1 MKAFKY
7 LVFLILISIKSQSFA
22 SGYDYFYQGQ
32 KVGSSLSQACEGIAS
47 ILRSSGVTHVVVD
60 MNDPG
65 VTEGS
70 GGYEC
75 RMTQWNISNGNWSFS
90 GTKVVNNDP
99 DPEPE
104 PEPEKCE
111 AGIVPITL
119 KVPVTSGK
127 MVCVNSCQYSLT
139 KCVDV
144 DFEAGMT
151 CDGVNE
157 GRECGTPPPTTTP
170 TTPPVTQDPTNPT
183 DKTDEQKTFE
193 NIMHVIGEKLDGIKD
208 AITGGNQNQDG
219 DDTGGST
226 GGNTGGDVNV
236 DMSETNAKIDETNS
250 LIDEL
255 TKWLQGE
262 DLGDDIF
269 GDSEPPE
276 KELTPQQFDTNIFS
290 GSAQCPADARLNFK
304 LLGGKSFTKT
314 FEFKD
319 WCDNLEIFGSLI
331 LIASYLFGAYIIVS
345 KS

>member
-7 LVFLILISIKSQSFA
+7 LVFLFLISSSSYSSQTAYYAIPSEIR
-22 SGYDYFYQGQ
+22 STPQ
-32 KVGSSLSQACEGIAS
+32 SACEA
-47 ILRSSGVTHVVVD
+47 GV
-60 MNDPG
+60 
-65 VTEGS
+65 S
-70 GGYEC
+70 YYAAKGYSRDNLSYKIFES
-75 RMTQWNISNGNWSFS
+75 TDNGNCFIYNAGNVLFS
-90 GTKVVNNDP
+90 GPIRRTTIP
-99 DPEPE
+99 DEPE
-104 PEPEKCE
+104 PPKCE
-111 AGIVPITL
+111 AGTLPTTL
-119 KVPVTSGK
+119 KVPVSSGK

-183 DKTDEQKTFE
+183 DKTEEQKTFE

-219 DDTGGST
+219 GDTGGST
-226 GGNTGGDVNV
+226 GGNTGSEVNVNV

-269 GDSEPPE
+269 GDQEPPE
-276 KELTPQQFDTNIFS
+276 KELTPQQLDTSIFS
-290 GSAQCPADARLNFK
+290 SRSQCPADARLSFN

>member
-7 LVFLILISIKSQSFA
+7 LVFFILLISSSSYALTQYRVVSSNVSFPWGN
-22 SGYDYFYQGQ
+22 SREE
-32 KVGSSLSQACEGIAS
+32 ACTNLIG
-47 ILRSSGVTHVVVD
+47 LKT
-60 MNDPG
+60 
-65 VTEGS
+65 GS
-70 GGYEC
+70 GAVIKTSNYNGSGSCSITYGTNSSSSAYGNIV
-75 RMTQWNISNGNWSFS
+75 TQTI
-90 GTKVVNNDP
+90 P

-104 PEPEKCE
+104 PEPEPEKCK
-111 AGIVPITL
+111 AGVVPLTL
-119 KVPVTSGK
+119 KVPVNSGK
-127 MVCVNSCQYSLT
+127 MVCVSGCQYSIT

-157 GRECGTPPPTTTP
+157 GRECGTPKPTDP
-170 TTPPVTQDPTNPT
+170 NPTPPVTQDPTNPT
-183 DKTDEQKTFE
+183 DKPEEQTIFE

-208 AITGGNQNQDG
+208 AITGGNQNQG
-219 DDTGGST
+219 GGDTGGSNGGTT
-226 GGNTGGDVNV
+226 GDVTVNV

-255 TKWLQGE
+255 TKWLEGE

-269 GDSEPPE
+269 GDQEPPE

-290 GSAQCPADARLNFK
+290 GRSQCPADARLSFN
-304 LLGGKSFTKT
+304 LLGGKTFTKT

-319 WCDNLEIFGSLI
+319 WCDNLEIFGSFI
-331 LIASYLFGAYIIVS
+331 LIASYLYGAYIIVS

>member
-7 LVFLILISIKSQSFA
+7 LVFSLLFFPSLTFAGYTAGAGDHSSPIAACTAVYGSNVIFESDNHSAGPDGSTYVGMCRRKTDLVILNAVYSTPDPIECPSATSV
-22 SGYDYFYQGQ
+22 DL
-32 KVGSSLSQACEGIAS
+32 KVSP
-47 ILRSSGVTHVVVD
+47 SSGSYV
-60 MNDPG
+60 
-65 VTEGS
+65 
-70 GGYEC
+70 C
-75 RMTQWNISNGNWSFS
+75 
-90 GTKVVNNDP
+90 
-99 DPEPE
+99 
-104 PEPEKCE
+104 
-111 AGIVPITL
+111 
-119 KVPVTSGK
+119 TSG
-127 MVCVNSCQYSLT
+127 CQYKL
-139 KCVDV
+139 KACVDV

-151 CDGVNE
+151 CSAISTGQ
-157 GRECGTPPPTTTP
+157 ECGTPKPPDSSTN
-170 TTPPVTQDPTNPT
+170 PPVTQDPTNPT

-219 DDTGGST
+219 GDTGGST
-226 GGNTGGDVNV
+226 GGSTGGDVNV
-236 DMSETNAKIDETNS
+236 NLDMSETNAKIDETNS

-276 KELTPQQFDTNIFS
+276 KELTPQQLETNIFS
-290 GSAQCPADARLNFK
+290 GRAQCPADARLSFN
-304 LLGGKSFTKT
+304 LLGGKTFTKT
-314 FEFKD
+314 FEFTD

>member
-1 MKAFKY
+1 MRFFKY
-7 LVFLILISIKSQSFA
+7 FIFLFSMFFSVSAFSAYYI
-22 SGYDYFYQGQ
+22 SGYSSQTTANTPADSCSKMIPLGYQFITNDELICIVSKNGEMLRLNII
-32 KVGSSLSQACEGIAS
+32 SSA
-47 ILRSSGVTHVVVD
+47 V
-60 MNDPG
+60 
-65 VTEGS
+65 
-70 GGYEC
+70 
-75 RMTQWNISNGNWSFS
+75 
-90 GTKVVNNDP
+90 P
-99 DPEPE
+99 DPEPQ
-104 PEPEKCE
+104 PEEKCK
-111 AGIVPITL
+111 ANTMPFSV
-119 KVPVTSGK
+119 KVPVDSGK
-127 MVCVNSCQYSLT
+127 MVCISGCQVSIS

-151 CDGVNE
+151 CDGYYE

-219 DDTGGST
+219 GDTGGSN
-226 GGNTGGDVNV
+226 GGNTGSEVNVNV

-290 GSAQCPADARLNFK
+290 GRAQCPADARLSFN
-304 LLGGKSFTKT
+304 LLGGKTFTKT

-319 WCDNLEIFGSLI
+319 WCDNLEIFGALI
-331 LIASYLFGAYIIVS
+331 LAASYLYAAYIVS
-345 KS
+345 KA

>member
-7 LVFLILISIKSQSFA
+7 LISISPLLFIINANAAPQYKLSAPQPWWDSSKSF
-22 SGYDYFYQGQ
+22 
-32 KVGSSLSQACEGIAS
+32 SSPSQACSSYSSAYTSNSPQDVYFEVASVTEQTCQLNQFINGSRVGFAEAS
-47 ILRSSGVTHVVVD
+47 ISLGA
-60 MNDPG
+60 
-65 VTEGS
+65 E
-70 GGYEC
+70 
-75 RMTQWNISNGNWSFS
+75 Q
-90 GTKVVNNDP
+90 
-99 DPEPE
+99 
-104 PEPEKCE
+104 KCE
-111 AGIVPITL
+111 AGIVPLTL
-119 KVPVTSGK
+119 KVPVSSGK
-127 MVCVNSCQYSLT
+127 MVCVDSCQYSLT

-208 AITGGNQNQDG
+208 AITGGNQNQN
-219 DDTGGST
+219 
-226 GGNTGGDVNV
+226 GGNTGGSNGGTTGGDVTVNV
-236 DMSETNAKIDETNS
+236 DMSETNSKIDETNS

-255 TKWLQGE
+255 TKWFQGE

-276 KELTPQQFDTNIFS
+276 KELTPQQLDTSIFS
-290 GSAQCPADARLNFK
+290 SRSQCPADARLSFN

-314 FEFKD
+314 FEFTD

-331 LIASYLFGAYIIVS
+331 LIASYLFGAFIIVS

>member
-7 LVFLILISIKSQSFA
+7 LIFILFIFTSFQA
-22 SGYDYFYQGQ
+22 SAFEKTVYYLLKAPTTYYDSVAAACAVAIVGTSHTSYKVEGNGCLFYKGAALSGSVSVLQ
-32 KVGSSLSQACEGIAS
+32 KNLTIQCPSATSVDLKVST
-47 ILRSSGVTHVVVD
+47 SSGSYVCT
-60 MNDPG
+60 
-65 VTEGS
+65 
-70 GGYEC
+70 
-75 RMTQWNISNGNWSFS
+75 
-90 GTKVVNNDP
+90 
-99 DPEPE
+99 
-104 PEPEKCE
+104 
-111 AGIVPITL
+111 AG
-119 KVPVTSGK
+119 
-127 MVCVNSCQYSLT
+127 CQYKL
-139 KCVDV
+139 KACVDV

-151 CDGVNE
+151 CSAISTGQD
-157 GRECGTPPPTTTP
+157 CGTPKPPDSSTN
-170 TTPPVTQDPTNPT
+170 PPVSQDPTNPT

-219 DDTGGST
+219 GDTGGSN
-226 GGNTGGDVNV
+226 GGDTGGDVNVNV

-276 KELTPQQFDTNIFS
+276 KELTPQQLDTSIFS
-290 GSAQCPADARLNFK
+290 SRSQCPADARLSFN

>member
-7 LVFLILISIKSQSFA
+7 LVFAFLSLLSVNSYSATVWYNPSYPNNTFSTPVEACKFYLSKVGYGPYHSVVQDGSMFFCYYG
-22 SGYDYFYQGQ
+22 SGSKQGGWGIYQ
-32 KVGSSLSQACEGIAS
+32 KV
-47 ILRSSGVTHVVVD
+47 VD
-60 MNDPG
+60 DP
-65 VTEGS
+65 
-70 GGYEC
+70 
-75 RMTQWNISNGNWSFS
+75 
-90 GTKVVNNDP
+90 KP
-99 DPEPE
+99 
-104 PEPEKCE
+104 KCE
-111 AGIVPITL
+111 ANTMPFSV
-119 KVPVTSGK
+119 KVPVDSGK
-127 MVCVNSCQYSLT
+127 MVCISGCQVSIS

-151 CDGVNE
+151 CDGYYE

-208 AITGGNQNQDG
+208 SITGGNQNQNG
-219 DDTGGST
+219 GDTGGSN
-226 GGNTGGDVNV
+226 GGDTGGDVTVNV

-255 TKWLQGE
+255 TKWFQGE

-269 GDSEPPE
+269 GDQEPPE
-276 KELTPQQFDTNIFS
+276 KELTPQQLDTSIFS
-290 GSAQCPADARLNFK
+290 SRSQCPADARLSFN

>member
-7 LVFLILISIKSQSFA
+7 LVFLLFISSSAFAKQSYYDPAQPDDLFSTMLAACQHRIPFLKTQGHSQTQYYRARIIEGTSNCFIENAANYNITVVSF
-22 SGYDYFYQGQ
+22 
-32 KVGSSLSQACEGIAS
+32 
-47 ILRSSGVTHVVVD
+47 GVLFKTV
-60 MNDPG
+60 
-65 VTEGS
+65 
-70 GGYEC
+70 
-75 RMTQWNISNGNWSFS
+75 
-90 GTKVVNNDP
+90 P
-99 DPEPE
+99 DE

-111 AGIVPITL
+111 AGIVPLSL
-119 KVPVTSGK
+119 KVPVSSGK

-208 AITGGNQNQDG
+208 AITGGNQNQNG
-219 DDTGGST
+219 GDTGGS
-226 GGNTGGDVNV
+226 NGGDTGSDVNVNV

-255 TKWLQGE
+255 TKWFQGE

-269 GDSEPPE
+269 GDQEPPE
-276 KELTPQQFDTNIFS
+276 KELTPQQLDTSIFS
-290 GSAQCPADARLNFK
+290 SRSQCPADARLSFK

-319 WCDNLEIFGSLI
+319 WCDNLEIFGSFI

>member
-7 LVFLILISIKSQSFA
+7 LIFIFSFLFSTFSYSASQWRAINTSTYGSQTYASFDA
-22 SGYDYFYQGQ
+22 VCSAKMTYFPDAVRYSKYTSGTQNRCNYHRENNNIMAGIDVVQVAITCPSATSVDL
-32 KVGSSLSQACEGIAS
+32 KVST
-47 ILRSSGVTHVVVD
+47 SSGSYV
-60 MNDPG
+60 
-65 VTEGS
+65 
-70 GGYEC
+70 C
-75 RMTQWNISNGNWSFS
+75 
-90 GTKVVNNDP
+90 
-99 DPEPE
+99 
-104 PEPEKCE
+104 
-111 AGIVPITL
+111 
-119 KVPVTSGK
+119 TSG
-127 MVCVNSCQYSLT
+127 CQYKL
-139 KCVDV
+139 KACVDV
-144 DFEAGMT
+144 DFESGMT
-151 CDGVNE
+151 CSAISTGQD
-157 GRECGTPPPTTTP
+157 CGTSKPTKP
-170 TTPPVTQDPTNPT
+170 STTPPVTQDPTNPT

-193 NIMHVIGEKLDGIKD
+193 NIMNVIGEKLDGIKD

-219 DDTGGST
+219 GDTGGSN
-226 GGNTGGDVNV
+226 GGDTGGDVNVNV

-276 KELTPQQFDTNIFS
+276 KELTPQQLDTSIFS
-290 GSAQCPADARLNFK
+290 SRSQCPADARLSFN

>member
-7 LVFLILISIKSQSFA
+7 LIFILLSITSFNTFALYRVYDSTGSTAAAACQAYASSQ
-22 SGYDYFYQGQ
+22 GHTY
-32 KVGSSLSQACEGIAS
+32 VSSTNTVCKTKYYNQDNQYS
-47 ILRSSGVTHVVVD
+47 IEFES
-60 MNDPG
+60 
-65 VTEGS
+65 
-70 GGYEC
+70 
-75 RMTQWNISNGNWSFS
+75 
-90 GTKVVNNDP
+90 DP
-99 DPEPE
+99 DPD

-119 KVPVTSGK
+119 KVPVSSGK
-127 MVCVNSCQYSLT
+127 MVCVQNCQYSLT

-157 GRECGTPPPTTTP
+157 GRECGTQPPTTTP

-208 AITGGNQNQDG
+208 AITGGNQNQNG
-219 DDTGGST
+219 GDTGGSN
-226 GGNTGGDVNV
+226 GGTTGGDVNVNV

-269 GDSEPPE
+269 GDNEPPE
-276 KELTPQQFDTNIFS
+276 KELTPQQLDTSIFS
-290 GSAQCPADARLNFK
+290 SRSQCPADARLSFN

>member
-7 LVFLILISIKSQSFA
+7 LVFVFFVFSSYANSALVPAYSYFTGNPSFT
-22 SGYDYFYQGQ
+22 GNKTQ
-32 KVGSSLSQACEGIAS
+32 SQAVSLCNTVKHEYACYYN
-47 ILRSSGVTHVVVD
+47 SSSDKVFWY
-60 MNDPG
+60 
-65 VTEGS
+65 
-70 GGYEC
+70 GGGG
-75 RMTQWNISNGNWSFS
+75 WNIYAQRNGTF
-90 GTKVVNNDP
+90 

-111 AGIVPITL
+111 AGIVPLTL

-208 AITGGNQNQDG
+208 AITGGNQNQNG
-219 DDTGGST
+219 GDTGGSN
-226 GGNTGGDVNV
+226 GGDTGGDVNVNV

-276 KELTPQQFDTNIFS
+276 KELTPQQLDTSIFS
-290 GSAQCPADARLNFK
+290 SRSQCPADARLSFK

>member
-7 LVFLILISIKSQSFA
+7 LIFLFLFSTNTYSSYFIDYGSFKDKVFPTADSACIAYKTAVGYSNTPHEVIPNGSLYTCRGEDNKYFA
-22 SGYDYFYQGQ
+22 IQITY
-32 KVGSSLSQACEGIAS
+32 KA
-47 ILRSSGVTHVVVD
+47 
-60 MNDPG
+60 
-65 VTEGS
+65 
-70 GGYEC
+70 
-75 RMTQWNISNGNWSFS
+75 
-90 GTKVVNNDP
+90 
-99 DPEPE
+99 PE

-111 AGIVPITL
+111 ANTMPFSV
-119 KVPVTSGK
+119 KVPVDSGK
-127 MVCVNSCQYSLT
+127 MVCISGCQVSIS

-151 CDGVNE
+151 CDGYYE

-219 DDTGGST
+219 GDTGGSN
-226 GGNTGGDVNV
+226 GGNTGSEVNVNV

-255 TKWLQGE
+255 TKWFQGE

-269 GDSEPPE
+269 GDQEPPE

-290 GSAQCPADARLNFK
+290 GRAQCPADARLSFN
-304 LLGGKSFTKT
+304 LLGGKTFTQT

>member
-7 LVFLILISIKSQSFA
+7 LVFLLSFFVSISANAATKYYLSDINNTFSTPDAACSHYFSLFQHSFKHH
-22 SGYDYFYQGQ
+22 YQ
-32 KVGSSLSQACEGIAS
+32 LSALNCGIYAAND
-47 ILRSSGVTHVVVD
+47 LLLDVT
-60 MNDPG
+60 PI
-65 VTEGS
+65 
-70 GGYEC
+70 
-75 RMTQWNISNGNWSFS
+75 NIIEI
-90 GTKVVNNDP
+90 T

-119 KVPVTSGK
+119 KVPVSSGK

-183 DKTDEQKTFE
+183 DKTEEQKTFE

-219 DDTGGST
+219 GDTGGST
-226 GGNTGGDVNV
+226 GGNTGSEVNVNV

-269 GDSEPPE
+269 GDQEPPE
-276 KELTPQQFDTNIFS
+276 KELTPQQFDTSIFS
-290 GSAQCPADARLNFK
+290 GRAQCPADARLSFN
-304 LLGGKSFTKT
+304 LLGGKTFTKT

-319 WCDNLEIFGSLI
+319 WCDNLEIFGALI
-331 LIASYLFGAYIIVS
+331 LAASYLYAAYIVS
-345 KS
+345 KA

>member
-1 MKAFKY
+1 MKSFKY
-7 LVFLILISIKSQSFA
+7 LVFFIIIFNISYANALTGKYYIKSSSTGWNTSTAYSSA
-22 SGYDYFYQGQ
+22 SEAC
-32 KVGSSLSQACEGIAS
+32 SSYISTYNSNVQNATLVFKS
-47 ILRSSGVTHVVVD
+47 
-60 MNDPG
+60 
-65 VTEGS
+65 VTES
-70 GGYEC
+70 SC
-75 RMTQWNISNGNWSFS
+75 IVDQKNSNGQ
-90 GTKVVNNDP
+90 VVLSNYGIPITSEQN
-99 DPEPE
+99 
-104 PEPEKCE
+104 CE

-119 KVPVTSGK
+119 KVPVSSGK

-183 DKTDEQKTFE
+183 DKTEEQKTFE

-208 AITGGNQNQDG
+208 AITGGNQNQNG
-219 DDTGGST
+219 GDTGGS
-226 GGNTGGDVNV
+226 NGGDTGSDVNVNV

-255 TKWLQGE
+255 TKWFQGE

-269 GDSEPPE
+269 GDQEPPE
-276 KELTPQQFDTNIFS
+276 KELTPQQLDTSIFS
-290 GSAQCPADARLNFK
+290 SRSQCPADARLSFN

>member
-7 LVFLILISIKSQSFA
+7 LVFFLIL
-22 SGYDYFYQGQ
+22 
-32 KVGSSLSQACEGIAS
+32 
-47 ILRSSGVTHVVVD
+47 
-60 MNDPG
+60 
-65 VTEGS
+65 
-70 GGYEC
+70 
-75 RMTQWNISNGNWSFS
+75 SFS
-90 GTKVVNNDP
+90 NLAYSFEQCTYKFTLWGANKTFSSVSALCAEAKRVSGWTDLQCVVTGNTISGELTGGSVGDLGYKVC
-99 DPEPE
+99 EQIQ
-104 PEPEKCE
+104 CE
-111 AGIVPITL
+111 ANTMPFSV
-119 KVPVTSGK
+119 KVPVDSGK
-127 MVCVNSCQYSLT
+127 MVCISGCQVSIS

-151 CDGVNE
+151 CDGYYE
-157 GRECGTPPPTTTP
+157 GRDCGTPPPTTTP

-193 NIMHVIGEKLDGIKD
+193 NIMHVIGDKLDSIKD

-219 DDTGGST
+219 GDTGGSN
-226 GGNTGGDVNV
+226 GGDTGGDVNVNV

-269 GDSEPPE
+269 GDQEPPE
-276 KELTPQQFDTNIFS
+276 KELTPQQLDTNIFS
-290 GSAQCPADARLNFK
+290 GRAQCPPDARLSFN
-304 LLGGKSFTKT
+304 LLGGKTFTKT

-331 LIASYLFGAYIIVS
+331 LIASYLYGAYIIVS

>member
-1 MKAFKY
+1 MKALKY
-7 LVFLILISIKSQSFA
+7 LILSFCFISISANAAYYIQGLKTQTSSSSPSGACQALASLYPVYSVQS
-22 SGYDYFYQGQ
+22 
-32 KVGSSLSQACEGIAS
+32 
-47 ILRSSGVTHVVVD
+47 
-60 MNDPG
+60 
-65 VTEGS
+65 VTETRCLIYDAS
-70 GGYEC
+70 YQA
-75 RMTQWNISNGNWSFS
+75 TTDYQII
-90 GTKVVNNDP
+90 NDYQ
-99 DPEPE
+99 PEPN
-104 PEPEKCE
+104 KCE
-111 AGIVPITL
+111 AGIVPLTL
-119 KVPVTSGK
+119 KVPVSSGK
-127 MVCVNSCQYSLT
+127 MVCVDSCQYSLS

-183 DKTDEQKTFE
+183 DKTEEQKTFE

-219 DDTGGST
+219 GDTGGST
-226 GGNTGGDVNV
+226 GGDTGGEVNVNV
-236 DMSETNAKIDETNS
+236 DMSETNSKIDQTNS

-276 KELTPQQFDTNIFS
+276 KELTPQQLDTNIFS
-290 GSAQCPADARLNFK
+290 GRAQCPADARLSFN
-304 LLGGKSFTKT
+304 LLGGKTFTKT

>member
-1 MKAFKY
+1 
-7 LVFLILISIKSQSFA
+7 
-22 SGYDYFYQGQ
+22 
-32 KVGSSLSQACEGIAS
+32 
-47 ILRSSGVTHVVVD
+47 
-60 MNDPG
+60 
-65 VTEGS
+65 
-70 GGYEC
+70 
-75 RMTQWNISNGNWSFS
+75 
-90 GTKVVNNDP
+90 
-99 DPEPE
+99 
-104 PEPEKCE
+104 
-111 AGIVPITL
+111 
-119 KVPVTSGK
+119 
-127 MVCVNSCQYSLT
+127 
-139 KCVDV
+139 
-144 DFEAGMT
+144 MT

-208 AITGGNQNQDG
+208 AITGGNQNQNG
-219 DDTGGST
+219 GDTGGSN
-226 GGNTGGDVNV
+226 GGDTGGDVNVNV

-276 KELTPQQFDTNIFS
+276 KELTPQQLDTSIFS
-290 GSAQCPADARLNFK
+290 SRSQCPADARLSFN

>member
-7 LVFLILISIKSQSFA
+7 LVFIIFFSISTLAYSGEQYYMNRPDLGLTINNKYSSVSALCSAFA
-22 SGYDYFYQGQ
+22 SKESNSDIVVTYKSHNSSACIFSQKYSYGQ
-32 KVGSSLSQACEGIAS
+32 I
-47 ILRSSGVTHVVVD
+47 I
-60 MNDPG
+60 NDNYR
-65 VTEGS
+65 VS
-70 GGYEC
+70 YSKL
-75 RMTQWNISNGNWSFS
+75 QIQ
-90 GTKVVNNDP
+90 
-99 DPEPE
+99 
-104 PEPEKCE
+104 CE
-111 AGIVPITL
+111 AGIVPLTL
-119 KVPVTSGK
+119 KVPVNSGK
-127 MVCVNSCQYSLT
+127 MVCVDSCQYSLT

-144 DFEAGMT
+144 DFESGMT

-157 GRECGTPPPTTTP
+157 GRDCGTPPPTTTP

-208 AITGGNQNQDG
+208 AITGGNQNQN
-219 DDTGGST
+219 
-226 GGNTGGDVNV
+226 GGNTGGSNGGTTGGDVTVNV
-236 DMSETNAKIDETNS
+236 DMSETNSKIDETNS

-255 TKWLQGE
+255 TKWFQGE

-276 KELTPQQFDTNIFS
+276 KELTPQQLDTSIFS
-290 GSAQCPADARLNFK
+290 SRSQCPADARLSFN

-331 LIASYLFGAYIIVS
+331 LIASYLFGAFIIVS

>member
-7 LVFLILISIKSQSFA
+7 LVFF
-22 SGYDYFYQGQ
+22 
-32 KVGSSLSQACEGIAS
+32 SLSLFSISAFAQFTVDALGVSGSTATEACKNVPKQFNGYTYQS
-47 ILRSSGVTHVVVD
+47 NSSTVCYLKTAYG
-60 MNDPG
+60 DPIQF
-65 VTEGS
+65 EISGS
-70 GGYEC
+70 G
-75 RMTQWNISNGNWSFS
+75 
-90 GTKVVNNDP
+90 D
-99 DPEPE
+99 PE
-104 PEPEKCE
+104 PEPEKC
-111 AGIVPITL
+111 AANGTGPFDL
-119 KVPVTSGK
+119 KVSASTGRF
-127 MVCVNSCQYSLT
+127 VCMGGCQYVIS

-144 DFEAGMT
+144 TFDAGDFEPGMT
-151 CDGVNE
+151 CDGHNT
-157 GRECGTPPPTTTP
+157 GQECGTPKPTNP
-170 TTPPVTQDPTNPT
+170 NPNPVTQDPINPT
-183 DKTDEQKTFE
+183 DKPEEQRIFE

-208 AITGGNQNQDG
+208 AITGGNQNQNG
-219 DDTGGST
+219 GDTGGSN
-226 GGNTGGDVNV
+226 GGDTGGDVNVNV

-276 KELTPQQFDTNIFS
+276 KELTPQQFDTSIFS
-290 GSAQCPADARLNFK
+290 SRSQCPADARLSFN

>member
-1 MKAFKY
+1 
-7 LVFLILISIKSQSFA
+7 
-22 SGYDYFYQGQ
+22 
-32 KVGSSLSQACEGIAS
+32 
-47 ILRSSGVTHVVVD
+47 
-60 MNDPG
+60 
-65 VTEGS
+65 
-70 GGYEC
+70 
-75 RMTQWNISNGNWSFS
+75 
-90 GTKVVNNDP
+90 
-99 DPEPE
+99 
-104 PEPEKCE
+104 
-111 AGIVPITL
+111 
-119 KVPVTSGK
+119 
-127 MVCVNSCQYSLT
+127 MVCVDSCQYSLT

-157 GRECGTPPPTTTP
+157 GRSCGTPPPTTTP

-219 DDTGGST
+219 GDTGGSN
-226 GGNTGGDVNV
+226 GGTTGGDVTVNV

-255 TKWLQGE
+255 TKWLEGE

-269 GDSEPPE
+269 GDQEPPE
-276 KELTPQQFDTNIFS
+276 KELTPQQLDTNIFS
-290 GSAQCPADARLNFK
+290 GRAQCPPDARLSFN
-304 LLGGKSFTKT
+304 LLGGKTFTKT

-331 LIASYLFGAYIIVS
+331 LIASYLYGAYIIVS

>member
-1 MKAFKY
+1 MRFFKY
-7 LVFLILISIKSQSFA
+7 FIFLFSLFFA
-22 SGYDYFYQGQ
+22 SNIYAALEYRALY
-32 KVGSSLSQACEGIAS
+32 
-47 ILRSSGVTHVVVD
+47 
-60 MNDPG
+60 PG
-65 VTEGS
+65 
-70 GGYEC
+70 
-75 RMTQWNISNGNWSFS
+75 TQWRSTPQLACSDMVGWWGVAVYNDG
-90 GTKVVNNDP
+90 GCVDPARLDYTLAGLETRDPDPDP

-104 PEPEKCE
+104 PEPKKCE
-111 AGIVPITL
+111 AGILPITL
-119 KVPVTSGK
+119 KVPVSSGK
-127 MVCVNSCQYSLT
+127 MVCVDSCQYSLT

-157 GRECGTPPPTTTP
+157 GRDCGTPPPTTTP
-170 TTPPVTQDPTNPT
+170 ITPPVTQDPTNPT

-193 NIMHVIGEKLDGIKD
+193 NIMNVIGEKLDGIKD
-208 AITGGNQNQDG
+208 AITGGNQNQNG
-219 DDTGGST
+219 GDTGGSNGGTT
-226 GGNTGGDVNV
+226 GDVTVNV

-276 KELTPQQFDTNIFS
+276 KELTPQQLDTNIFS
-290 GSAQCPADARLNFK
+290 GRAQCPADARLSFN
-304 LLGGKSFTKT
+304 LLGGKTFTKT
-314 FEFKD
+314 FSFSD

-331 LIASYLFGAYIIVS
+331 LIASYLYGAYIIVS

>member
-7 LVFLILISIKSQSFA
+7 LVLFLISLITSNTYAVTLYTIAGGFQADSAQAVCTMWSNSSAFTTQIYSATVNTNNICTVSFYNENRPSTNYRDSSTAQINVSQI
-22 SGYDYFYQGQ
+22 Q
-32 KVGSSLSQACEGIAS
+32 
-47 ILRSSGVTHVVVD
+47 
-60 MNDPG
+60 
-65 VTEGS
+65 
-70 GGYEC
+70 
-75 RMTQWNISNGNWSFS
+75 
-90 GTKVVNNDP
+90 
-99 DPEPE
+99 
-104 PEPEKCE
+104 CE
-111 AGIVPITL
+111 AGIVPVTL
-119 KVPVTSGK
+119 KVPVSSGK

-157 GRECGTPPPTTTP
+157 GRDCGTPPPTTTP

-183 DKTDEQKTFE
+183 DKTDDQKTFE

-208 AITGGNQNQDG
+208 AITGGNQNQNG
-219 DDTGGST
+219 GDTGGSN
-226 GGNTGGDVNV
+226 GGTTGGDVTVNV

-290 GSAQCPADARLNFK
+290 GRAQCPADARLSFN
-304 LLGGKSFTKT
+304 LLGGKTFTKT

-319 WCDNLEIFGSLI
+319 WCDNLEIFGSFI

>member
-7 LVFLILISIKSQSFA
+7 LVF
-22 SGYDYFYQGQ
+22 Y
-32 KVGSSLSQACEGIAS
+32 SLLFFSTLSYSAVIEYSVNNKGWFSTPQAACSAA
-47 ILRSSGVTHVVVD
+47 
-60 MNDPG
+60 
-65 VTEGS
+65 
-70 GGYEC
+70 GG
-75 RMTQWNISNGNWSFS
+75 TQVS
-90 GTKVVNNDP
+90 GTTNFNRVCHNVPNIGDMSISSREQPNPPP

-104 PEPEKCE
+104 PKKCE

-119 KVPVTSGK
+119 KVPVSSGK
-127 MVCVNSCQYSLT
+127 MVCVDSCQYSLT

-170 TTPPVTQDPTNPT
+170 TTPPVTQDPTNTT

-219 DDTGGST
+219 GDTGGSN
-226 GGNTGGDVNV
+226 GGTTGGDVTVNV

-276 KELTPQQFDTNIFS
+276 KELTPQQLDTNIFS
-290 GSAQCPADARLNFK
+290 GRAQCPPDARLSFN
-304 LLGGKSFTKT
+304 LLGGKTFTKT

-331 LIASYLFGAYIIVS
+331 LIASYLYGAYIIVS

>member
-7 LVFLILISIKSQSFA
+7 LVFLVPFLSFPILANVQYEAISNSGSKFYSNTA
-22 SGYDYFYQGQ
+22 S
-32 KVGSSLSQACEGIAS
+32 SACS
-47 ILRSSGVTHVVVD
+47 
-60 MNDPG
+60 
-65 VTEGS
+65 
-70 GGYEC
+70 
-75 RMTQWNISNGNWSFS
+75 NISADANHVNGQCVHYRTGEVL
-90 GTKVVNNDP
+90 GTVKLFTP
-99 DPEPE
+99 TEPK
-104 PEPEKCE
+104 KCE

-119 KVPVTSGK
+119 KVPVSSGK
-127 MVCVNSCQYSLT
+127 MVCVDSCQYSLT

-183 DKTDEQKTFE
+183 DKTEEQKTFE

-219 DDTGGST
+219 GSTGGST
-226 GGNTGGDVNV
+226 GGDVNVNV

-269 GDSEPPE
+269 GDQEPPE

-290 GSAQCPADARLNFK
+290 GRAQCPPDARLSFN
-304 LLGGKSFTKT
+304 LLGGKTFTKT

-319 WCDNLEIFGSLI
+319 WCDNLKIFGSLI
-331 LIASYLFGAYIIVS
+331 LIASYLYGAYIIVS